1 MDVQRN
7 TQNPE
12 PTKLQHIDS
21 PEFWA
26 IKESFKATLAH
37 PKLTYIV
44 RKIISNCL
52 AHLLWL
58 YNDMI
63 SIFFFNWKDYIPYNY
78 QQ

>member
-44 RKIISNCL
+44 RKIISNL
-52 AHLLWL
+52 
-58 YNDMI
+58 I
-63 SIFFFNWKDYIPYNY
+63 V
-78 QQ
+78 